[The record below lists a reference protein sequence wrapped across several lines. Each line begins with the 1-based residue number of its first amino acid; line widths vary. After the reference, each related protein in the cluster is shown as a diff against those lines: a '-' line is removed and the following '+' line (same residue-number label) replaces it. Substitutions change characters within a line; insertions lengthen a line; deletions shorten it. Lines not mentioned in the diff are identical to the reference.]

1 MLFSPRSAVVLAR
14 RFAEAKRPIA
24 GRIGLVL
31 SIYVANKSKKQ
42 KKRHNNRLPGKG
54 EEGKP
59 ACAFGCCGRAARA
72 RRPGCFP
79 LTANL

>member
-42 KKRHNNRLPGKG
+42 KKAPQ
-54 EEGKP
+54 
-59 ACAFGCCGRAARA
+59 
-72 RRPGCFP
+72 
-79 LTANL
+79 